1 VYTVNVLVKYNT
13 LTRLCKRI
21 QALTIGREGAT
32 VLLLLLLLPML
43 TLLMPGPAIAECG
56 GEAGRPLLLP
66 MLALRCSSSGGS
78 SVNSC
83 GRDCCSGYKLD
94 CCCCCC
100 CGDGLRG
107 VPLSA
112 RLLTACSSDACCCC
126 CCCGTTAVAASC
138 CLCLGRGGGSP
149 QALTAGAAA
158 TGIGVAVVLL
168 LVLLLLAE
176 PGCWSPGTDATSC
189 HAVVMAK

>member
-1 VYTVNVLVKYNT
+1 MRQCQRV
-13 LTRLCKRI
+13 

-32 VLLLLLLLPML
+32 LLVLLLAML

-56 GEAGRPLLLP
+56 GEAGRPVLLP
-66 MLALRCSSSGGS
+66 VLALRCSSSGGS

-83 GRDCCSGYKLD
+83 GRDCCSGNKLD
-94 CCCCCC
+94 CCCCCCCC

-112 RLLTACSSDACCCC
+112 MLLTACSSDACCCC
-126 CCCGTTAVAASC
+126 CCCCGAIVGAVSC
-138 CLCLGRGGGSP
+138 CFCLGRGGGSP
-149 QALTAGAAA
+149 HALMAGAAA

-176 PGCWSPGTDATSC
+176 PGCCSPGTDATSC
-189 HAVVMAK
+189 YVAVTGKHIITVAHE